1 MNKRRKGEG
10 KNKERERLE
19 IRVKER
25 RERESLEKAWKS
37 GKRRGRENEGTREI
51 TLSPTLTR
59 GSYESRGGRNPDY
72 CSPDYNIT
80 RTDRSTH
87 ITGDSLEIGIRE
99 RRENNGRRR
108 CKERRID
115 CWRASESHISFE
127 RFLDDFQRIFEF
139 LEIIDLEEREFV
151 ALENLFFFLEEIL
164 KEWDQ
169 RMRIIR

>member
-10 KNKERERLE
+10 KKRLE

-87 ITGDSLEIGIRE
+87 ITGDSLEIAPGIRE

-108 CKERRID
+108 CKERGID
-115 CWRASESHISFE
+115 CWRASESPIF
-127 RFLDDFQRIFEF
+127 FDDFQRIFEF

>member
-10 KNKERERLE
+10 KKRLE

-108 CKERRID
+108 CKERGID
-115 CWRASESHISFE
+115 CWRASESPIF
-127 RFLDDFQRIFEF
+127 FDDFQRIFEF

-151 ALENLFFFLEEIL
+151 ALENLFFLEEIL
-164 KEWDQ
+164 LK
-169 RMRIIR
+169 RMRS

>member
-10 KNKERERLE
+10 KKRLE

-108 CKERRID
+108 CKERGID
-115 CWRASESHISFE
+115 CWRASESPIF
-127 RFLDDFQRIFEF
+127 FDDFQRIFEF
-139 LEIIDLEEREFV
+139 LKIIDLEEREFV

>member
-10 KNKERERLE
+10 KKRLE

-87 ITGDSLEIGIRE
+87 ITGDSLEIAPGIRE

-108 CKERRID
+108 CKERGID
-115 CWRASESHISFE
+115 CWRASESPISFE

-151 ALENLFFFLEEIL
+151 ALENLFFLEEIL
-164 KEWDQ
+164 LK
-169 RMRIIR
+169 RMRS

>member
-10 KNKERERLE
+10 KKRLE

-87 ITGDSLEIGIRE
+87 ITGDSLEIAPGIRE

-108 CKERRID
+108 CKERGID
-115 CWRASESHISFE
+115 CWRASESPIF
-127 RFLDDFQRIFEF
+127 FDDFQRIFEF
-139 LEIIDLEEREFV
+139 LKIIDLEEREFV
-151 ALENLFFFLEEIL
+151 ALENLFFLEEIL
-164 KEWDQ
+164 LK
-169 RMRIIR
+169 RMRS

>member
-10 KNKERERLE
+10 KKRLE

-25 RERESLEKAWKS
+25 REREFLEKAWKS

-108 CKERRID
+108 CKERGID
-115 CWRASESHISFE
+115 CWRASESPIF
-127 RFLDDFQRIFEF
+127 FDDFQRIFEF
-139 LEIIDLEEREFV
+139 LKIIDLEEREFV

>member
-10 KNKERERLE
+10 KKRLE

-108 CKERRID
+108 CKERGID
-115 CWRASESHISFE
+115 CWRASESPIF
-127 RFLDDFQRIFEF
+127 FDDFQRIFEF

>member
-10 KNKERERLE
+10 KKRLE

-87 ITGDSLEIGIRE
+87 ITGDSLEIAPGIRE

-108 CKERRID
+108 CKERGID
-115 CWRASESHISFE
+115 CWRASESPIF
-127 RFLDDFQRIFEF
+127 FDDFQRIFEF

-151 ALENLFFFLEEIL
+151 ALENLFFFFW
-164 KEWDQ
+164 KKF
-169 RMRIIR
+169 

>member
-10 KNKERERLE
+10 KKRLE

-87 ITGDSLEIGIRE
+87 ITGDSLEIAPGIRE

-108 CKERRID
+108 CKERGID
-115 CWRASESHISFE
+115 CWRASESPIF
-127 RFLDDFQRIFEF
+127 FDDFQRIFEF
-139 LEIIDLEEREFV
+139 LKIIDLEEREFV

>member
-10 KNKERERLE
+10 KKRLE

-87 ITGDSLEIGIRE
+87 ITGDSLEIAPGIRE

-108 CKERRID
+108 CKERGID
-115 CWRASESHISFE
+115 CWRASESPIF
-127 RFLDDFQRIFEF
+127 FDDFQRIFEF

-151 ALENLFFFLEEIL
+151 ALENLFFLEEIL
-164 KEWDQ
+164 LK
-169 RMRIIR
+169 RMRS